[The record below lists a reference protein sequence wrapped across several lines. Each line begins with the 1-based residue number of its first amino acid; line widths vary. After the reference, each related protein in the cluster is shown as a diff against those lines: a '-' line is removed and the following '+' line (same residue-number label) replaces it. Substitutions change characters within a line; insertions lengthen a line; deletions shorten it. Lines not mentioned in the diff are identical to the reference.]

1 MADDEKSLSLIESL
15 KAYQETQET
24 LNNVVSSASKALGP
38 DWMSLLPDA
47 LDRAPMD
54 EQERSLLKDKANH
67 AIHYYGAL
75 AAWEEAYQYINA
87 PHSVD
92 RMMILERIP
101 TLEYW
106 LALFGDEGVNV
117 LNQVKSLVQVQDAP
131 EKASDE
137 TTPVEPTDDLETKAD
152 FPAESENVVPENV
165 PTEEVTA
172 EEENSVVEQVP
183 SLEEEPIVDIYAQRN
198 NIQGPAPIPA
208 ADMNDDGKM
217 DEQDIDED
225 RLKQMEKE
233 VFEPAPETVPPE
245 SESPVEAESD
255 EQAVIDDLKEDAPAV
270 EPLPDIEE
278 EKVEEPAGEVIEE
291 PVEPAPVEQMPI
303 DEAPDEPAPVEQL
316 PVEEPI
322 VDEVPVEETPAD
334 EVAVADTVVEEMP
347 VEEMPVEEMP
357 VEEVAAPVAD
367 EVPIEETPA
376 PVEDETPVESASI
389 DETPADEFVAP
400 VAVEETSD
408 VADAADVQEA
418 AVASETTEESIPS
431 QSQDANFDENILAIL
446 SQEQPKDLNDD
457 PNTHIP
463 LTRSWE
469 MTNLLNKKSLYE
481 NGVNWISAFCVRHD
495 NANKEEY
502 PYYGMIVDVMV
513 DLKETIQSVL
523 DNQLLDEVIDQEYEG
538 GREALERFKESIEA
552 ELAGLPDNL
561 KPENRAEN
569 KLNAKEIIGD
579 LDTSNDKVVVEAA
592 PDGFELM
599 DDPFETSAEQIISDF
614 EKAEAAS
621 EGDLN
626 NLDVLPRNQKTG
638 KKKGKEDEKK

>member
-47 LDRAPMD
+47 LDQAPMD

-152 FPAESENVVPENV
+152 FPAESENVAPENV

-198 NIQGPAPIPA
+198 NIQGPTPIPA

-233 VFEPAPETVPPE
+233 VFENAPETVPPE

-270 EPLPDIEE
+270 EPLPGIEE
-278 EKVEEPAGEVIEE
+278 EKVEEPVGEVIEE

-303 DEAPDEPAPVEQL
+303 DETPVEPAPVEQL

-322 VDEVPVEETPAD
+322 VDEVPVEATPAD
-334 EVAVADTVVEEMP
+334 E
-347 VEEMPVEEMP
+347 
-357 VEEVAAPVAD
+357 
-367 EVPIEETPA
+367 
-376 PVEDETPVESASI
+376 
-389 DETPADEFVAP
+389 
-400 VAVEETSD
+400 
-408 VADAADVQEA
+408 
-418 AVASETTEESIPS
+418 
-431 QSQDANFDENILAIL
+431 
-446 SQEQPKDLNDD
+446 
-457 PNTHIP
+457 
-463 LTRSWE
+463 
-469 MTNLLNKKSLYE
+469 
-481 NGVNWISAFCVRHD
+481 
-495 NANKEEY
+495 
-502 PYYGMIVDVMV
+502 
-513 DLKETIQSVL
+513 
-523 DNQLLDEVIDQEYEG
+523 
-538 GREALERFKESIEA
+538 
-552 ELAGLPDNL
+552 
-561 KPENRAEN
+561 
-569 KLNAKEIIGD
+569 
-579 LDTSNDKVVVEAA
+579 
-592 PDGFELM
+592 
-599 DDPFETSAEQIISDF
+599 AEQTP
-614 EKAEAAS
+614 
-621 EGDLN
+621 GH
-626 NLDVLPRNQKTG
+626 PRRPGLGNGHRQTG
-638 KKKGKEDEKK
+638 GPA